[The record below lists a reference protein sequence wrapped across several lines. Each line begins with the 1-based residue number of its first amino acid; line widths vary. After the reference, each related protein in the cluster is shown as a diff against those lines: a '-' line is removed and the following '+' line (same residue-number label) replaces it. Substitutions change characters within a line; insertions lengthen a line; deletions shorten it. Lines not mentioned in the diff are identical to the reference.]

1 VTSSAGSP
9 TGKARGRLSSREAAL
24 GADYDLLAAYGSPSQ
39 SFAMERDGI
48 GVAGV
53 GGPTIPVSPG
63 PDLIGRAAEAA
74 GAALDAIARAPGGAG
89 TVVAGAL
96 PFEERSP
103 ALLSVLTSAVR
114 RASPGRTT
122 RVEVISE
129 RGAPAGT
136 PQAAR
141 RPRPGSPAAAF
152 DAARLRSDP
161 SPAAYG
167 EAVERAAGRI
177 AAGELRKV
185 VLARSLVV
193 DAGRELDERTLLW
206 RLRAVD
212 PACFAFA
219 APTTR
224 GIMVGASPELLVSR
238 SGTEVRANPLAGSA
252 PRFGDPA
259 EDRAAAERLRKSA
272 KDREEHAIVADA
284 VAAALGPFT
293 DELTYPADP
302 ELLGTANVW
311 HLSTPFRGRLR
322 QPAPNVL
329 RLVAALHP
337 TPAICGAPRDAA
349 RRAIAE
355 LETFERGCYAGPV
368 GWMDAEGDGEWAIAL
383 RCAELM
389 GRRARLFSGAG
400 IVAGSDPDGEIEE
413 TDRKFRALL
422 DALRWS

>member
-1 VTSSAGSP
+1 MNSP
-9 TGKARGRLSSREAAL
+9 TGSRTGDARHPFSSREAPL
-24 GADYDLLAAYGSPSQ
+24 GADYDLLAAYGSPSR

-48 GVAGV
+48 GVAGA

-63 PDLIGRAAEAA
+63 PDLIGRAADAA
-74 GAALDAIARAPGGAG
+74 DAALGAIARVGGGPG

-96 PFEERSP
+96 PFDERSP
-103 ALLSVLTSAVR
+103 AILSVLTTAVR
-114 RASPGRTT
+114 RARPGLTT

-129 RGAPAGT
+129 RGAPE
-136 PQAAR
+136 P
-141 RPRPGSPAAAF
+141 RPRARWPGAGAPAAAF
-152 DAARLRSDP
+152 EAARLRSVP
-161 SPAAYG
+161 SPAAFG

-177 AAGELRKV
+177 SAGELRKV

-193 DAGRELDERTLLW
+193 DAGRELDVRTLLW

-212 PACFAFA
+212 PGCFAFA
-219 APTTR
+219 AATPR

-238 SGTEVRANPLAGSA
+238 SGEQVRANPLAGSA

-259 EDRAAAERLRKSA
+259 EDSASGERLLASP
-272 KDREEHAIVADA
+272 KDREEHAIVAEA
-284 VAAALGPFT
+284 VADTLGPFCR
-293 DELTYPADP
+293 ELFHPAEP

-322 QPAPNVL
+322 EPAPSVL

-337 TPAICGAPRDAA
+337 TPAVCGTPRDPA
-349 RRAIAE
+349 RRAIEE
-355 LETFERGCYAGPV
+355 LEAFDRGCYAGPV
-368 GWMDAEGDGEWAIAL
+368 GWMDADGDGEWAVAL

-389 GRRARLFSGAG
+389 GPRARLFSGAG

-422 DALRWS
+422 DALRWG